1 MESDKYEGL
10 SKILKDEEA
19 QQVFKISSE
28 VIQMCLTH
36 KGMESEFDDLESEVK
51 RVIKSQ
57 ISYDKLDDNL
67 KKVADYYLSYVSKLI

>member
-10 SKILKDEEA
+10 SNILKDKEA

-28 VIQMCLTH
+28 VIQMSLSH
-36 KGMESEFDDLESEVK
+36 KGMESEFGNLENEVK

-57 ISYDKLDDNL
+57 INYDKLDDNL
-67 KKVADYYLSYVSKLI
+67 KEIADYYLSYVSKLI